1 MYMNLSL
8 SADYVFS
15 SSVETDE
22 IYFSLAKPIILS
34 VMEGFNG
41 MLINSTPYYLI
52 ISVLSNLY
60 FTTVLSA
67 CKLCCPEIPECF
79 YAGWFVH

>member
-1 MYMNLSL
+1 MLHVYESLSL
-8 SADYVFS
+8 SPPADYVFS

-52 ISVLSNLY
+52 ISVLSDLY
-60 FTTVLSA
+60 HHSHCLSIVL
-67 CKLCCPEIPECF
+67 EIPKCF
-79 YAGWFVH
+79 YAG